1 MSKWSTSV
9 GVSGLPGAVAIHG
22 GQHIAIR
29 QCGFRHLGRG
39 GLLSDA
45 GSQYIDIASNSF
57 EDTSAYAI
65 SLGNVTNAMLPAD
78 KQDAHLH
85 VFNNSVA
92 DAAVEYTGCAGIFAG
107 YVSQMNI
114 SHNLV
119 ANVSNCGICCGWGW
133 GAKNSMA
140 ENSITR
146 NHVLRSNTVL
156 KDTGSIYTLSAQP
169 RSEIAYNYLQQ
180 QVLPFGSLY
189 HDARSAFFHTHH
201 NVVDG
206 GPMWLYLQHPPIG
219 AVHNLTVEDNWYSD
233 GADAT
238 PGGCALER
246 YRTGVFRCQNATS
259 DCCRGVTLRNNQM
272 RANGTSWPKAA
283 QDVIDGAGLIL
294 H

>member
-1 MSKWSTSV
+1 M
-9 GVSGLPGAVAIHG
+9 SGLPGAVAIHG

-146 NHVLRSNTVL
+146 DHVLRSNTVL

-259 DCCRGVTLRNNQM
+259 DCCRGVTLHNNQM